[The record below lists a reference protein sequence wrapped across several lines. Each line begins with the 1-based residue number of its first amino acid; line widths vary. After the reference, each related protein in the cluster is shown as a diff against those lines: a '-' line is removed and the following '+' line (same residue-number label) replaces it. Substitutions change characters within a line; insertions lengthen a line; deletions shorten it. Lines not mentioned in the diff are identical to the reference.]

1 MLELLLFPEGVR
13 TWDPA
18 VNRIPYRFLSP
29 EQILIF
35 SRLRLIASPVASSP
49 KYWHVNNT
57 EHKIALLSSKGI
69 VSPVGVP
76 GAGTVTTHR
85 IVRQEVLE
93 FSY

>member
-1 MLELLLFPEGVR
+1 MLELLLCPEGVR

-18 VNRIPYRFLSP
+18 MNRIPIP